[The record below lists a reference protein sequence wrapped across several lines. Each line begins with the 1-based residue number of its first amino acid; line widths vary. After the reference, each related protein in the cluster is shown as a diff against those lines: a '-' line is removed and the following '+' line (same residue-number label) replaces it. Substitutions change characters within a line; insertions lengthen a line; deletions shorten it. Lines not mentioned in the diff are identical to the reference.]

1 MVRRSKGSLF
11 YSEKIGDDICRYQLF
26 TREHVCVADKS
37 LKIVLHRAGSYQE
50 YPTHLNAQR
59 FYAGRKGSEIK
70 NIIQLMDF
78 GFEEVKAHGI
88 EIDVRTVPK
97 SPSFKSVYVVH
108 DAIRE
113 TELDEKAT
121 TYLENNTL
129 QQVLTHFLGKDYG
142 GAASSGPQEQF
153 IFIELKVPKRIF
165 RLNSSPLNR
174 EEKEYVMQVISEAD
188 KAKLSAMEPK
198 PVSSPRVAKRIAFV
212 SFNLDALEFAMSLSD
227 RGEQKGRQYFFIA
240 GTNRRIL
247 GRLAAI
253 FFLRQINY
261 LTSSLTGRIKN
272 AEWLTGIWVDPSGIR
287 NMARTFKS
295 INRGRR
301 FPLDIYISTYKLKE
315 KRFRKRFEMEV
326 LKNRKG
332 HSPQLENV
340 QGLIFD
346 IRKF

>member
-1 MVRRSKGSLF
+1 MVRRSKGALS
-11 YSEKIGDDICRYQLF
+11 YSEKIREDIERYLSLMNK
-26 TREHVCVADKS
+26 HVCVPDKS

-59 FYAGRKGSEIK
+59 FYTGRKGGKIK
-70 NIIQLMDF
+70 NVIQLLDF

-97 SPSFKSVYVVH
+97 SPSFNSVYVVH

-129 QQVLTHFLGKDYG
+129 HQVLTHFIGKVYTSADH
-142 GAASSGPQEQF
+142 SGPDELF

-174 EEKEYVMQVISEAD
+174 EEKEYVTQVISEAD
-188 KAKLSAMEPK
+188 KAVLSAMGPK
-198 PVSSPRVAKRIAFV
+198 PGYPPRIAKRIAFV

-227 RGEQKGRQYFFIA
+227 SEEQKGRQYFFIA
-240 GTNRRIL
+240 GTNRGIL

-261 LTSSLTGRIKN
+261 LTSSLSGRMKN
-272 AEWLTGIWVDPSGIR
+272 AEWMTGIWFDPSGIR
-287 NMARTFKS
+287 NMARTFNAM
-295 INRGRR
+295 NRGRR
-301 FPLDIYISTYKLKE
+301 FPLDIYVSTYKLKE

-326 LKNRKG
+326 LKNRNG
-332 HSPQLENV
+332 HSSQLENV

-346 IRKF
+346 IRKY

>member
-1 MVRRSKGSLF
+1 MVRRSKGPLF
-11 YSEKIGDDICRYQLF
+11 YAEKTGEDIDRYLSLM
-26 TREHVCVADKS
+26 RKHVCVPDNS

-59 FYAGRKGSEIK
+59 FYAGRKKGKIK

-129 QQVLTHFLGKDYG
+129 QQVLTHFIGKEYTSADH
-142 GAASSGPQEQF
+142 SGPDELF
-153 IFIELKVPKRIF
+153 IFIELKVSKRIF
-165 RLNSSPLNR
+165 RLNSTPLNR
-174 EEKEYVMQVISEAD
+174 EEKEYVTQVISEAD
-188 KAKLSAMEPK
+188 KAVLSTMGPN
-198 PVSSPRVAKRIAFV
+198 PGYPPRISKRIAFV

-240 GTNRRIL
+240 GTNRGIP
-247 GRLAAI
+247 GRLAAV

-261 LTSSLTGRIKN
+261 LTSSLTGRINN
-272 AEWLTGIWVDPSGIR
+272 AEWLTGIWFDPSGIR
-287 NMARTFKS
+287 NMARTFNS
-295 INRGRR
+295 MNRGRR
-301 FPLDIYISTYKLKE
+301 FPLDIYVSTYKLKE
-315 KRFRKRFEMEV
+315 KRFRRRFEREA
-326 LKNRKG
+326 LKNRRG
-332 HSPQLENV
+332 RSPQLENV